1 MSETNDL
8 FKRIG
13 GTDIV
18 NAAAKIFYRK
28 VISDDSMEY
37 LFADANAETQ
47 RKNQKAF
54 VAHVFGVPEKK
65 IRNKKYAYKLLEL
78 TEDHFNLVT
87 GYLID
92 TLRELNVPKDLIDEV
107 LDISN
112 KTKEELS
119 PE

>member
-8 FKRIG
+8 FERIG

-28 VISDDSMEY
+28 VITDDSMEH
-37 LFADANAETQ
+37 LFADSNIETQ
-47 RKNQKAF
+47 RKKQKAF

-65 IRNKKYAYKLLEL
+65 IKNKKYAYKLLKL

-107 LDISN
+107 LNIAND
-112 KTKEELS
+112 THEELS
-119 PE
+119 IE

>member
-1 MSETNDL
+1 MSETNQL
-8 FKRIG
+8 FERIG

-28 VISDDSMEY
+28 VISDDSMEH

-47 RKNQKAF
+47 RKKQKAF

-65 IRNKKYAYKLLEL
+65 IKNKKYAYKLLEL

-92 TLRELNVPKDLIDEV
+92 TLRELNVPKGLIDEV
-107 LDISN
+107 LDIAN
-112 KTKEELS
+112 QTHEELS
-119 PE
+119 AE